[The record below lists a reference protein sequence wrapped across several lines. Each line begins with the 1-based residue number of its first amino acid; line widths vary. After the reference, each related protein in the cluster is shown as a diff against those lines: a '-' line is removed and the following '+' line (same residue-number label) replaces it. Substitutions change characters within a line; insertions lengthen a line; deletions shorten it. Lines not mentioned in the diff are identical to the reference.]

1 MRSSP
6 NCTHRLIDKI
16 PIRYIANV
24 DWALVNFMQDWFS
37 EEAEAKQKNNEKEA
51 AKEQLQELGLD
62 TGCVI
67 E

>member
-1 MRSSP
+1 
-6 NCTHRLIDKI
+6 
-16 PIRYIANV
+16 
-24 DWALVNFMQDWFS
+24 MQDWFP